1 MTMMPRLFAIL
12 RSIGW
17 AFWLCPAAVA
27 ANSIVPG
34 TALPD
39 FYQQLQQQ
47 QTYPASWASGNFSEL
62 DQWRH
67 NGRTLLSQSLLWPA
81 QAVDFAP
88 VLQQTEQ
95 RDGYQAELW
104 SVQLTAYS
112 RTTLLLLR
120 PEPQQLSP
128 KHKPENIS
136 EQSSPLPAVLLLH
149 DHGARFDIGK
159 EKMIRPFA
167 GDPRLAAAT
176 QWSERYFSGRFVG
189 DELAKQGY
197 LVVAADTLGWS
208 DRGPIEFAQQQAL
221 ASNFLLMGRSL
232 AGFAAYEDMQLV
244 KFIKQLPEVDSD
256 RLAVLGFSMGAF
268 RAWQLAAL
276 TDDIK
281 AGVAVAW
288 LNRYQYLVLP
298 GNNIVGGQS
307 AFYMV
312 HPGLAG
318 QLDIPDV
325 ASLAAPKAM
334 LFINGG
340 KDELMPVAGVNS
352 AYQRMAQVWQAY
364 DAADALSTRLWPQ
377 YGHEFSAEQQQQA
390 FAWLALQLKRPD

>member
-1 MTMMPRLFAIL
+1 MLKIMLVLLFHWPVVIAAA
-12 RSIGW
+12 ST
-17 AFWLCPAAVA
+17 PADPVSLAPNA
-27 ANSIVPG
+27 LAPDS
-34 TALPD
+34 ALPD

-47 QTYPASWASGNFSEL
+47 QRYPASWASGNFTEL
-62 DQWRH
+62 SQWRD
-67 NGRTLLSQSLLWPA
+67 NGRAILRQSLLWPE
-81 QAVDFAP
+81 QVVDYAP
-88 VLQQTEQ
+88 VLLKTEQ
-95 RDGYQAELW
+95 RDGYRAELW
-104 SVQLTAYS
+104 SVQLTSHS
-112 RTTLLLLR
+112 RTNLLLLR
-120 PEPQQLSP
+120 PEQQVEP
-128 KHKPENIS
+128 AR
-136 EQSSPLPAVLLLH
+136 PLPAMLLLH

-167 GDPRLAAAT
+167 DDPRLAAAGK
-176 QWSERYFSGRFVG
+176 WSERYFSGRFIG

-232 AGFAAYEDMQLV
+232 AGFAAFEDLQLV
-244 KFIKQLPEVDSD
+244 RFIRQLPAVDPE
-256 RLAVLGFSMGAF
+256 RLGVLGFSMGAF

-288 LNRYQYLVLP
+288 LNRYQQLLVP

-307 AFYMV
+307 AFYML

-340 KDELMPVAGVNS
+340 QDPLMPVEGVNA
-352 AYQRMAQVWQAY
+352 AYQRMTQVWQAY
-364 DAADALSTRLWPQ
+364 DASAALTTKMWPQ
-377 YGHEFSAEQQQQA
+377 YGHEFTAQQQQQA
-390 FAWLALQLKRPD
+390 FAWLAQQLQTGK